1 MPIITL
7 SPEKMLRKEFFE
19 RAILTKMKPYLYFLD
34 IFPVVDLGGATTFS
48 YFRDDINAEDDIQT
62 GVMSEPL
69 PVSEL
74 GKLSTIDISP
84 ISRKSGD
91 TYQFGY
97 AFEYSEAKLK
107 ENGFID
113 EVARAMDRM
122 AYGMARKINGDI
134 FNAMDTFAQGNPIT
148 LNDGSWDESA
158 QINDDILDLKYS
170 FEDQTFQEYT
180 FTDMFLNSNQVR
192 EANKFYS
199 ALNGSFSM
207 DNVEDVK
214 FTNTKTAV
222 EDGTAY
228 CIDKNVKP
236 ITIYKNVNPLHST
249 LSNPISG
256 LININTYTQDKY
268 PFKKGI
274 EVWAEMGIGCHH
286 PDAILKQT
294 GL

>member
-7 SPEKMLRKEFFE
+7 SAEKMLRKEFVE
-19 RAILTKMKPYLYFLD
+19 RAILTKMKPQLYFLD
-34 IFPVVDLGGATTFS
+34 IFPVVDLGGATTFTH
-48 YFRDDINAEDDIQT
+48 FIDDKNAEDDIQN

-69 PVSEL
+69 PVTELSEL
-74 GKLSTIDISP
+74 TKIDISP
-84 ISRKSGD
+84 ISKKTGD

-97 AFEYSEAKLK
+97 AFEWSEAKLK

-113 EVARAMDRM
+113 EVARAIDRM

-134 FNAMDTFAQGNPIT
+134 FNTMDAYAQSGIT

-158 QINDDILDLKYS
+158 QINDDIIDLKYK

-180 FTDMFLNSNQVR
+180 LTDMYLNTAQMR
-192 EANKFYS
+192 EAEKFYK
-199 ALNGSFSM
+199 ALDGGFNPSNTEGVSLT
-207 DNVEDVK
+207 NV
-214 FTNTKTAV
+214 KTAIT
-222 EDGTAY
+222 DGTAY

-236 ITIYKNVNPLHST
+236 MTIYKNVNPKHST

-256 LININTYTQDKY
+256 LININTYEQDKY
-268 PFKKGI
+268 PFKHGM
-274 EVWAEMGIGCHH
+274 EVWAEMGIAVKHTN
-286 PDAILKQT
+286 AIVKQT

>member
-1 MPIITL
+1 
-7 SPEKMLRKEFFE
+7 MLRKEFFE

-34 IFPVVDLGGATTFS
+34 IFPVVDLGGATNFS
-48 YFRDDINAEDDIQT
+48 YFIDEENAEDDIQK

-74 GKLSTIDISP
+74 SDLTKIDIST
-84 ISRKSGD
+84 ITKKTGD

-97 AFEYSEAKLK
+97 AFEYSEVKLK

-134 FNAMDTFAQGNPIT
+134 FNAMDTFAQGTPIT
-148 LNDGSWDESA
+148 LNDGSWDNSA
-158 QINDDILDLKYS
+158 QINDDIIDLKYS

-192 EANKFYS
+192 EANKFYT
-199 ALNGSFSM
+199 ALNGSFNM
-207 DNVEDVK
+207 NDVEDVK
-214 FTNTKTAV
+214 FTNTKQAV
-222 EDGTAY
+222 ADGTAY

-249 LSNPISG
+249 LSNPVSG

>member
-34 IFPVVDLGGATTFS
+34 IFPVVDLGGATNFS
-48 YFRDDINAEDDIQT
+48 YFIDEENAEDDIQK

-74 GKLSTIDISP
+74 SDLTKIDIST
-84 ISRKSGD
+84 ITKKTGD

-134 FNAMDTFAQGNPIT
+134 FNAMDTFAQGTPIT
-148 LNDGSWDESA
+148 LNDGSWDNSA
-158 QINDDILDLKYS
+158 QINDDIIDLKYS

-192 EANKFYS
+192 EANKFYT
-199 ALNGSFSM
+199 ALNGSFNM
-207 DNVEDVK
+207 NDVEDVK
-214 FTNTKTAV
+214 FTNTKQAV
-222 EDGTAY
+222 ADGTAY

-249 LSNPISG
+249 LSNPVSG

>member
-1 MPIITL
+1 
-7 SPEKMLRKEFFE
+7 MLRKEFFE

-34 IFPVVDLGGATTFS
+34 IFPVVDLGGATNFS
-48 YFRDDINAEDDIQT
+48 YFIDEENAEDDIQK

-74 GKLSTIDISP
+74 SDLTKIDIST
-84 ISRKSGD
+84 ITKKTGD

-134 FNAMDTFAQGNPIT
+134 FNAMDTFAQGTPIT
-148 LNDGSWDESA
+148 LNDGSWDNSA
-158 QINDDILDLKYS
+158 QINDDIIDLKYS

-192 EANKFYS
+192 EANKFYT
-199 ALNGSFSM
+199 ALNGSFNM
-207 DNVEDVK
+207 NDVEDVK
-214 FTNTKTAV
+214 FTNTKQAV
-222 EDGTAY
+222 ADGTAY

-249 LSNPISG
+249 LSNPVSG

>member
-34 IFPVVDLGGATTFS
+34 IFPVVDLGGATNFS
-48 YFRDDINAEDDIQT
+48 YFIDEENAEDDIQK

-74 GKLSTIDISP
+74 SDLTKIDIST
-84 ISRKSGD
+84 ITKKTGD

-134 FNAMDTFAQGNPIT
+134 FNAMDTFAQGNAIT
-148 LNDGSWDESA
+148 LNDGSWDTSA
-158 QINDDILDLKYS
+158 QINDDIIDLKYS

-192 EANKFYS
+192 EANKFYT
-199 ALNGSFSM
+199 ALNGSFNM
-207 DNVEDVK
+207 NDVEDVK
-214 FTNTKTAV
+214 FTNTKQAV
-222 EDGTAY
+222 ADGTAY

-249 LSNPISG
+249 LSNPVSG